1 VDPKQYVGGKMREGL
16 IKKIIVHPYAA
27 LLGRIVLGIIFIYAS
42 FYKILHPSIFALA
55 AMDYKLLPL
64 FMVNLFALILPWLE
78 LFSGIFLL
86 LGFLTEGSILI
97 INLLIIMFLFAKG
110 SALVRGIDINC
121 GCLLP
126 WVVPK
131 ISIRLLLQDL
141 VIFLVALQVF
151 FCDRRVLSLD
161 KLIRR
166 SIQSSK

>member
-1 VDPKQYVGGKMREGL
+1 L
-16 IKKIIVHPYAA
+16 IKKIIVHPYTA

-42 FYKILHPSIFALA
+42 FYKILHPAAFAQA
-55 AMDYKLLPL
+55 VIGYKLLPL

-86 LGFLTEGSILI
+86 LGLLTGGSILI
-97 INLLIIMFLFAKG
+97 INLLIIMFLFAMG

-121 GCLLP
+121 GCLPP
-126 WVVPK
+126 WIVQK
-131 ISIRLLLQDL
+131 ITIRLFLRDFF
-141 VIFLVALQVF
+141 IFLVALQVF

>member
-1 VDPKQYVGGKMREGL
+1 
-16 IKKIIVHPYAA
+16 
-27 LLGRIVLGIIFIYAS
+27 
-42 FYKILHPSIFALA
+42 
-55 AMDYKLLPL
+55 MDYKLLPL

-141 VIFLVALQVF
+141 VIFFVALQVF
-151 FCDRRVLSLD
+151 FCDRKVLSLD